1 MTPDEKRTPEE
12 RRRAIGERLRTERR
26 RHGWL
31 KPETAQRLRD
41 VLTGSQRPDLDT
53 LVSYIKRW
61 EAGRS
66 GISERYRAAY
76 AEIYGLPEDLLF
88 DVSRSLE
95 QGARPVQSSPAE
107 DVVELAAWLEQSN
120 VGDGVIG
127 YLETAT
133 RRLTFDYARQPP
145 LTVLEEATALQAK
158 VTRILRS
165 GRQRIA
171 QTQALLTISAELLA
185 VISLLAGDVGRCRL
199 ADVYGYA
206 AWMCADETDSDTARA
221 LVLCAQSKTA
231 RWEGRFRDAAALAR
245 RGFELAPATARG
257 RVLLAVSEAT
267 ALQSSGDVAAAREAL
282 ARAQAAA
289 DAPGAADQSAD
300 AWSCP
305 RARQETYALQVGL
318 GARDP
323 AAMLRSVQAADDAWA
338 DGDQWVYG
346 TWAQVRIGAA
356 LAHVMTGDPEGAT
369 AELEPV
375 FALGDDYR
383 VVTIIGRMSEVGQR
397 LKHSRYGRDPRAA
410 ELRDRIRAFQAGSL
424 ERKAVTAPEVS

>member
-1 MTPDEKRTPEE
+1 MTPDE
-12 RRRAIGERLRTERR
+12 RRRAVGERLRAERR
-26 RHGWL
+26 RRGWL
-31 KPETAQRLRD
+31 KPETARRLRD
-41 VLTGSQRPDLDT
+41 ALTSSQRPDLDT
-53 LVSYIKRW
+53 LISYIKRW

-76 AEIYGLPEDLLF
+76 AAAYGVPEDILF
-88 DVSRSLE
+88 DPLHSLE
-95 QGARPVQSSPAE
+95 RSVHPARPAPEE
-107 DVVELAAWLEQSN
+107 DVVELAAWLEQSD
-120 VGDGVIG
+120 VGDGMIR

-145 LTVLEEATALQAK
+145 LEVLQEATALQAK
-158 VTRILRS
+158 VTKILRG

-171 QTQALLTISAELLA
+171 QTQALLTISAELFA
-185 VISLLAGDVGRCRL
+185 VINLLAGDVGRYRL
-199 ADVYGYA
+199 ADAYGYA
-206 AWMCADETDSDTARA
+206 AWTCADEADCDTVRA

-231 RWEGRFRDAAALAR
+231 RWEGRYRDAAGLAR

-267 ALQSSGDVAAAREAL
+267 ALQSSGDIEAAHEAL
-282 ARAQAAA
+282 ARARTAA
-289 DAPGAADQSAD
+289 DAPGAADQTAD

-356 LAHVMTGDPEGAT
+356 LAHVMTGDAEGAA
-369 AELEPV
+369 AELNPV
-375 FALGDDYR
+375 LDLGDEYR
-383 VVTIIGRMSEVGQR
+383 VVTIIGRMSEIGQR
-397 LKHSRYGRDPRAA
+397 LRHSRYKGDRHAA
-410 ELRDRIRAFQAGSL
+410 DLREKISVFQAGSL
-424 ERKAVTAPEVS
+424 EHKTAAVPEVS